1 MVQLRRNGGALGQGA
16 RGSGELDGGGW
27 SGGFFLFDSFVVFG
41 FCVVLLLVVTVLQ
54 RWKRTFFFSG
64 LLVSKEKE
72 ARDEERFDEEGKK
85 RIGKVVGGCF
95 GPKVRGDEQTSR
107 EKE

>member
-1 MVQLRRNGGALGQGA
+1 MVGGFLLVRLFCGVWVLRR
-16 RGSGELDGGGW
+16 
-27 SGGFFLFDSFVVFG
+27 F
-41 FCVVLLLVVTVLQ
+41 
-54 RWKRTFFFSG
+54 TFSRHCFAEMEKNIFFSG